1 MPRVKRG
8 PSHVKHRK
16 NILRRAKGFKWGRK
30 KKLKQAKTAVTKA
43 GVYAR
48 RDRRAKKGDFRRLWQ
63 IKISAS
69 AHMHGTNY
77 ARFIHSLKQGNI
89 TLNRKMLAEL
99 AEHEPKVFE
108 HIVNSV
114 KK

>member
-16 NILRRAKGFKWGRK
+16 NILKRAKGFKWGRK
-30 KKLKQAKTAVTKA
+30 TKLKLAKTAIKKA

-63 IKISAS
+63 TKISAA

-77 ARFIHSLKQGNI
+77 ARFIHGLKQGNI

-108 HIVNSV
+108 HILNSV

>member
-1 MPRVKRG
+1 
-8 PSHVKHRK
+8 
-16 NILRRAKGFKWGRK
+16 
-30 KKLKQAKTAVTKA
+30 
-43 GVYAR
+43 
-48 RDRRAKKGDFRRLWQ
+48 
-63 IKISAS
+63 
-69 AHMHGTNY
+69 MHGTNY